1 MKQPLALARREGG
14 QRRRLSGK
22 FGGSRQTTTNFFV
35 AKELMA
41 DGILMPLEASVIP
54 LPLFS
59 LSARMCQH
67 WLLERKDLAKH
78 PVHTYASEV

>member
-41 DGILMPLEASVIP
+41 DGILMHLCICNS
-54 LPLFS
+54 
-59 LSARMCQH
+59 SAIIQPTDYKTIKNTC
-67 WLLERKDLAKH
+67 LGTFDLT
-78 PVHTYASEV
+78 VLIN